1 MFNIVI
7 FLYYKGIWIEE
18 ITNGM
23 DYWHQTGSRSSG
35 RLTIKCLENQD
46 RTQGRA
52 KMAGASVLSPE
63 TDGEICILTYPN
75 VPTRQF
81 SDISCRSLRRIFFF
95 GFDRDNI
102 SVVLSAS
109 LWILPV
115 FVIGGSYLVA
125 GLGLK
130 TTKWHAIVITQAF
143 HRHVH
148 ALQICFFE
156 RFIRKLQV

>member
-1 MFNIVI
+1 
-7 FLYYKGIWIEE
+7 
-18 ITNGM
+18 
-23 DYWHQTGSRSSG
+23 
-35 RLTIKCLENQD
+35 
-46 RTQGRA
+46 
-52 KMAGASVLSPE
+52 MAGASVLSPE

-75 VPTRQF
+75 VPTHGNFLTYRVDQ
-81 SDISCRSLRRIFFF
+81 SGDFF